1 MAHPMRILLVAYL
14 HLFWAKPCPRS
25 DTLME
30 EGTEELLGD
39 PRLKN
44 GLAYYPAVM
53 TPQGIVCLG
62 NIVRL
67 SLQTEDGHSYVAYGH
82 LKGLWLWRDQPYI
95 RVQHFAPVHT
105 NLPRTAL
112 AYRAEPELGKHA
124 EELLVTTSVADH
136 TLSSLLGPVGIE
148 GGPLAGQLFQ
158 RNVNA
163 SCQRFH
169 CTRHLDL
176 SAQRAAALDESM
188 QLTPLVQH
196 FTEAALLS
204 AAGVEGEAGRYS
216 GTPTKAL
223 DPARKA
229 RMDHPSMAELKLPQK
244 PLRPGELHELCAD
257 RPPNLSTQAAPEHL
271 TLARTADPGPNTEP

>member
-1 MAHPMRILLVAYL
+1 
-14 HLFWAKPCPRS
+14 
-25 DTLME
+25 ME

-53 TPQGIVCLG
+53 TPQGVVCLG

-196 FTEAALLS
+196 FPEAALLS
-204 AAGVEGEAGRYS
+204 AAGVEREAGRYS
-216 GTPTKAL
+216 STPTKAPDL
-223 DPARKA
+223 ARKGPPI
-229 RMDHPSMAELKLPQK
+229 HPSMAELRLPEK

-257 RPPNLSTQAAPEHL
+257 RPLNPSTQPAPEHP
-271 TLARTADPGPNTEP
+271 TRARTPEPGLSTEP

>member
-1 MAHPMRILLVAYL
+1 MSTALGSAVASFGFATSAQN
-14 HLFWAKPCPRS
+14 HEKIGPAPAAVVG
-25 DTLME
+25 ME
-30 EGTEELLGD
+30 DSEELLGD

-44 GLAYYPAVM
+44 GLAYYPGVM
-53 TPQGIVCLG
+53 TSQGIVCLG

-67 SLQTEDGHSYVAYGH
+67 SLQTEDGHSYVAFGH

-188 QLTPLVQH
+188 QLTPLVQVR
-196 FTEAALLS
+196 T
-204 AAGVEGEAGRYS
+204 RR
-216 GTPTKAL
+216 TPL
-223 DPARKA
+223 
-229 RMDHPSMAELKLPQK
+229 HPPHPPH
-244 PLRPGELHELCAD
+244 PL
-257 RPPNLSTQAAPEHL
+257 
-271 TLARTADPGPNTEP
+271 

>member
-1 MAHPMRILLVAYL
+1 
-14 HLFWAKPCPRS
+14 
-25 DTLME
+25 ME
-30 EGTEELLGD
+30 ETEELLGD

-67 SLQTEDGHSYVAYGH
+67 SLQTEDGHSYIAFGH

-136 TLSSLLGPVGIE
+136 TLSSLLGPVGVE

-176 SAQRAAALDESM
+176 SAQRAAELDESM
-188 QLTPLVQH
+188 QLTPLVQVRTRCTPLH
-196 FTEAALLS
+196 PLHPILVRETAGGLQRTPPMQVWSLHPLRPPPQPTPQPTHLHLPPTPPPSLAALLRGCTAQRGGDGRRGGS
-204 AAGVEGEAGRYS
+204 SLRHADQGAIPRTEGAHGCDLVRIH
-216 GTPTKAL
+216 A
-223 DPARKA
+223 
-229 RMDHPSMAELKLPQK
+229 
-244 PLRPGELHELCAD
+244 
-257 RPPNLSTQAAPEHL
+257 
-271 TLARTADPGPNTEP
+271 